1 MKQLGVWTQPS
12 PPPAPSRPLPSPPP
26 PVHRSVTARI
36 MLPVP
41 IYTAGGGGRKYR
53 AVSCLRK
60 QHDGKDWALNHRQPP
75 YDCVPAQR
83 SVIRSLRIISK
94 NSHKTR
100 NWRITKRSH
109 NKVTAIWIG
118 KHLYSLVCIWGTCLM
133 RFYSTPLNRKKFTSD
148 D

>member
-1 MKQLGVWTQPS
+1 MNTTLS
-12 PPPAPSRPLPSPPP
+12 PSRPLPPPP
-26 PVHRSVTARI
+26 FPSPARSSQCYCKHYVAGTHLYSR
-36 MLPVP
+36 
-41 IYTAGGGGRKYR
+41 GGGGRKYR